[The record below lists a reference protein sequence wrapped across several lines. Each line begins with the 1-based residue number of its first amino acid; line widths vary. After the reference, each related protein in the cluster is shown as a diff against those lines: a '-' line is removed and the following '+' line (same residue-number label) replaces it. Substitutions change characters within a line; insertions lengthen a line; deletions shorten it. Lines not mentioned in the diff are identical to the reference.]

1 MKHEILGV
9 IPARGGSKGIPHKNI
24 RDMQGKPLIAH
35 TIEKAKQSRY
45 IDRLIVSTDDP
56 KIADV
61 ARSYGAEVPFLRPA
75 ELASDSSRA
84 IDAIK
89 HALVTMEDLD
99 RKKYEYIVYL
109 EPTSPNRSAKDIDDA
124 TDLFLHSDADS
135 LASVVEATQYHPIL
149 MKTIENGYLKPI
161 YKDEPEGM
169 PRQEYTPKAYMRNGA
184 VYIFRRGNV
193 LQRIL
198 WGQTI
203 LPYVMPIERSA
214 CIDDMNDWYLAEI
227 WMQKLNQR

>member
-9 IPARGGSKGIPHKNI
+9 IPARGGSKGILHKNI
-24 RDMQGKPLIAH
+24 RDMRGKPLIAH

-89 HALVTMEDLD
+89 HALETMEDLD
-99 RKKYEYIVYL
+99 CKRYEYIIYL
-109 EPTSPNRSAKDIDDA
+109 EPTSPHRSVEDIDNA

-161 YKDEPEGM
+161 YKNEPEGM
-169 PRQEYTPKAYMRNGA
+169 PRQEYTPRAYMRNGA
-184 VYIFRRGNV
+184 VYIFRRKNV

-227 WMQKLNQR
+227 WMQKLDQR

>member
-1 MKHEILGV
+1 MKHEILGI

-24 RDMQGKPLIAH
+24 LDMQGKPLIAH

-75 ELASDSSRA
+75 ELAADSSRA

-109 EPTSPNRSAKDIDDA
+109 EPTSPNRSAEDIDDA

-161 YKDEPEGM
+161 YKEEPEGM
-169 PRQEYTPKAYMRNGA
+169 PRQEYTPRAYMRNGA
-184 VYIFRRGNV
+184 VYIFRRKNV

-227 WMQKLNQR
+227 WMQKLDQR

>member
-61 ARSYGAEVPFLRPA
+61 ARFYGAEVPFLRPA

-89 HALVTMEDLD
+89 HALITMEDLD
-99 RKKYEYIVYL
+99 HKRYEYIVYL
-109 EPTSPNRSAKDIDDA
+109 EPTSPNRSAEDIDDA
-124 TDLFLHSDADS
+124 VDLFLHSDADS

-169 PRQEYTPKAYMRNGA
+169 PRQEYAPKAYMRNGA
-184 VYIFRRGNV
+184 VYIFRRENV

>member
-9 IPARGGSKGIPHKNI
+9 IPARGGSKGILHKNI
-24 RDMQGKPLIAH
+24 RDMRGKPLIAH

-89 HALVTMEDLD
+89 HALETMEDLD
-99 RKKYEYIVYL
+99 CKRYEYIIYL
-109 EPTSPNRSAKDIDDA
+109 EPTSPNRSVEDIDNA

-169 PRQEYTPKAYMRNGA
+169 PRQEYTPRAYMRNGA
-184 VYIFRRGNV
+184 VYIFRRKNV